1 MTMRWLVLTLM
12 LLCACKEKSKP
23 QRVDVPEIAKGD
35 AVGALAP
42 SGAKIER
49 VPPPKQLAWTRPT
62 RAPND
67 QEQVLAGTW
76 VATVGD
82 HATRSLFMAD
92 RVAFSLD
99 PSAKG
104 DDLVTSVMKALENDN
119 QLSSNCIWLELRA
132 DFTGFRRECM
142 LVNGVASAMDQNDV
156 MTGAKSDLG
165 TALEWFIDE
174 DDKNAIKIHFADDM
188 VVPAPGPDGLRQ
200 LVFRHWTLRIGA
212 KADGDNRFTILESIP
227 EHDYALPTQYVY
239 EIASGSYLD

>member
-1 MTMRWLVLTLM
+1 MTLRRIAFALA
-12 LLCACKEKSKP
+12 LLGACKEKSKP
-23 QRVDVPEIAKGD
+23 QPVDVPEIPKGD
-35 AVGALAP
+35 SVGALAP
-42 SGAKIER
+42 TAAKVER

-62 RAPND
+62 REPND

-82 HATRSLFMAD
+82 HATRSLFRAD

-99 PSAKG
+99 GTTKG
-104 DDLVTSVMKALENDN
+104 ADLVTSVMEALEHDN
-119 QLSSNCIWLELRA
+119 QLSSNCIWLELRP

-142 LVNGVASAMDQNDV
+142 IVNGEPSAMDQNDV

-174 DDKNAIKIHFADDM
+174 TDKNAIKIHFAADM

-239 EIASGSYLD
+239 EIASGTYLD